1 MNKLLQIRD
10 YLPLT
15 CSRKGTCCHGNQVF
29 LNPWELRRLATEKQL
44 DVRDFSAQ
52 FCDWKGIRLK
62 FDGLP
67 DHRNKKACN
76 LYIPDAGCSI
86 HEARPLACRLFPL
99 GRQVQAG
106 EVTYV
111 YQGNQFPCLDGCSE
125 VNQLPFLTVEAY
137 LKGQQVA
144 TFEQAQDAY
153 LEMMQNLADVACM
166 LFFDTGLA
174 QSGDTQTRVAWRK
187 MGEESVPQLSERIG
201 EHWFETLIYP
211 SIPWN
216 PANPKAFIEQHE
228 AYFFE
233 KMQVRID
240 QLTTFTEIR
249 DFSIVTM
256 AFALLIGKSIGADVK
271 ALAEMWSELEN

>member
-1 MNKLLQIRD
+1 MNKFLQIRD
-10 YLPLT
+10 SLPLT
-15 CSRKGTCCHGNQVF
+15 CSRTGTCCHGNQVF
-29 LNPWELRRLATEKQL
+29 LNPWELRRLATEKQM

-67 DHRNKKACN
+67 DQRNKKSCN
-76 LYIPDAGCSI
+76 LYIPKIGCSI

-106 EVTYV
+106 EVTYL
-111 YQGNQFPCLDGCSE
+111 YQGNQFPCLEGCSE

-174 QSGDTQTRVAWRK
+174 QSGDIQTRVAWRK
-187 MGEESVPQLSERIG
+187 MGEESVPRLIERIG

-211 SIPWN
+211 SIPLDL
-216 PANPKAFIEQHE
+216 ANPIAFIEQHE
-228 AYFFE
+228 VYFFE
-233 KMQVRID
+233 KIQARID
-240 QLTTFTEIR
+240 QLTNLSEIR

-271 ALAEMWSELEN
+271 SLAKMWSELEN